1 MPRPRWI
8 AVLIALIA
16 VVWVLRSTVFRA
28 PPVAVEVAIAGRGIV
43 LDTVSNSRAATV
55 RSRLRARVGAET
67 GGRVVALPQRAGMRV
82 AAGDVLVELDAATAR
97 RRLALAREDLAAA
110 RARFE
115 AADAAAAL
123 AASER
128 SRVESLGNAGLVATE
143 QLDTARSAADRTR
156 AEAAAARAQIE
167 RAAAAVRLTEQEIEN
182 LRVRAPFDGVVAEVL
197 TELGESVVPGAPLIE
212 ILDPDALYVSAEIDE
227 VDIGRVQVGLAV
239 LIELDPFPG
248 VEFHGTVTRVAP
260 YVSDLLEQN
269 R

>member
-1 MPRPRWI
+1 
-8 AVLIALIA
+8 
-16 VVWVLRSTVFRA
+16 
-28 PPVAVEVAIAGRGIV
+28 
-43 LDTVSNSRAATV
+43 
-55 RSRLRARVGAET
+55 
-67 GGRVVALPQRAGMRV
+67 
-82 AAGDVLVELDAATAR
+82 
-97 RRLALAREDLAAA
+97 
-110 RARFE
+110 
-115 AADAAAAL
+115 
-123 AASER
+123 
-128 SRVESLGNAGLVATE
+128 VATE

-269 R
+269 RTLEVEIDFETPAELPDPRPGTSADVEIILERRDDVMRVPTFSVIEGDHVLVVEAGRARARRVTTGLRNWDFTEIVDGLRGGERVITSLDRVQLEPGMRVEAEGSTGTDRGQ